1 MIESIKLEGSR
12 FTLRD
17 SLGNVIRTF
26 NSPNEMSL
34 TLYGDN
40 PNLSDLNKILNRMF
54 DIVPSPEKVIFNDPA
69 TIVYW
74 SDKTKT
80 VVKCGE
86 GDIYD
91 KEKGLA
97 LCYMKKMLGN
107 KGNYNDTLKKWCGE
121 SEPSVYWIKGKEFYK
136 CSKCG
141 CEVIHPVLK
150 CPKCE
155 SKILEVKNGR

>member
-1 MIESIKLEGSR
+1 MKFFEDLLRLEESISEEKMVCTIPREREGEI
-12 FTLRD
+12 TL
-17 SLGNVIRTF
+17 
-26 NSPNEMSL
+26 SL
-34 TLYGDN
+34 TNAITPLE
-40 PNLSDLNKILNRMF
+40 MF
-54 DIVPSPEKVIFNDPA
+54 AVFGGMPEPEKVIFSNPA

-74 SDKTKT
+74 NDNTKT

-86 GDIYD
+86 EDTYD

-97 LCYMKKMLGN
+97 LCYMKKFLGN

-121 SEPSVYWIKGKEFYK
+121 AEPSVHWIKGKEFYK